1 MHLPICPSFSRPLS
15 RLPAGLRTLL
25 TLPFLL
31 MTLALSL
38 LAQPVQAQTAST
50 LDVVRTRGVLHCGVT
65 TGFAGF
71 SAPDARGRWQGLDI
85 DFCRAVAAAVL
96 GDAERIRPVPLNSQ
110 QRFTALQSGEI
121 DLLSRNTTVTLTR
134 ELSTGA
140 LHVGVNFYDGQGF
153 LVHKEDGINKAED
166 LDGATICMQTGTSN
180 EATLADW
187 ARARGLRY
195 QPVVIEQFS
204 EVVKAFAARRCDV
217 FSTDASGLASIRAS
231 RLQNPDAYVLL
242 PEQISR
248 EPLGP
253 FVRQGDDGWFN
264 IVKWTLQA
272 MLNAEALGLT
282 QANVA
287 QRLSSDSDPNVQ
299 RLLGKIPGLGRSLGL
314 SEDWAYQVILQIGH
328 YGESFERNLG
338 AASPL
343 KIERGLNA
351 LWRDGGLMYPLPM
364 R

>member
-1 MHLPICPSFSRPLS
+1 MKLPIRPFSS
-15 RLPAGLRTLL
+15 SLPYRSCAKLRTFL
-25 TLPFLL
+25 TLLVLPLMLPLL
-31 MTLALSL
+31 
-38 LAQPVQAQTAST
+38 PVQAQTAST

-71 SAPDARGRWQGLDI
+71 SAPDAHGRWQGLDI

-121 DLLSRNTTVTLTR
+121 DLLSRNTTVTLSR
-134 ELSTGA
+134 ELATGA
-140 LHVGVNFYDGQGF
+140 LHAGVTFYDGQGF
-153 LVHKEDGINKAED
+153 LVHKEDGISTASELN
-166 LDGATICMQTGTSN
+166 GATICMQTGTSN
-180 EATLADW
+180 ESTLADW
-187 ARARGLRY
+187 ARTHGIRY
-195 QPVVIEQFS
+195 QPVVIEQFA

-264 IVKWTLQA
+264 IVKWTFQA
-272 MLNAEALGLT
+272 MLNAEELGIT
-282 QANVA
+282 QTNVR
-287 QRLSSDSDPNVQ
+287 QRLNDADPNVQ

-314 SEDWAYQVILQIGH
+314 DDDWAYQIVLQVGN

-338 AASPL
+338 SVSPL
-343 KIERGLNA
+343 GITRGLNA